1 MNSNL
6 LPSNLRV
13 QPVLLHVLLLHD
25 EAQDRGA
32 SGVGSLWIHRLL
44 PALPHTCNVFLHS
57 GHDDND
63 DDDDDDDDDDGVT

>member
-32 SGVGSLWIHRLL
+32 SGVGSLWVHWLL

-57 GHDDND
+57 GD
-63 DDDDDDDDDDGVT
+63 DDDDYDYDDDGVT